1 MLQQESRP
9 APPSAPLPAAEPR
22 VLVRRVT
29 PEGVATVVGAAAS
42 AVALVWILYERV
54 LPFTGAL
61 GFWVCWYAAFLAL
74 YAAMAAL
81 QWDKREVGHRVT
93 TVAFVTGGA
102 LTLVIVLG
110 QVLYTLLR
118 GFAAVRHLSFFSQS
132 MAFAGPDS
140 LLTIGGVLHAMIGT
154 LEQIGLATLFSVP
167 LGVAAALFL
176 AEVGGAL
183 ARPVRIIVEAMTAL
197 PDIIAGLFIYALFIL
212 TLGLHKSGLAASL
225 ALTVTMLPIITRA
238 SEVVLRLVPGTLR
251 EAAYALGSSQRRVVW
266 NVVLPTARSGLTTAV
281 VLGMARGIGETA
293 PVLIVSGVTKEINAN
308 PLQGLQVNLPLFIF
322 NYAHI
327 EAVNNNYI
335 ARGFGAGFVLV
346 LVVLVLFALARW
358 LGGKA
363 PGELA
368 RRTLACAGL
377 VSMAAG
383 LLMLAGAPR
392 SAAATQALAHSAHCS
407 SVTVPGPKMY

>member
-1 MLQQESRP
+1 MLKQESRP
-9 APPSAPLPAAEPR
+9 AAPSAPLPAAEPPM
-22 VLVRRVT
+22 VLRRVT
-29 PEGVATVVGAAAS
+29 PEGVATVTGAAAG
-42 AVALVWILYERV
+42 ALGLVWVLYERV
-54 LPFTGAL
+54 LPFSGAL
-61 GFWVCWYAAFLAL
+61 GFWLCWYAVFLAL

-81 QWDKREVGHRVT
+81 QWDTREVAHRVT
-93 TVAFVTGGA
+93 TVAFVTGGV

-118 GFAAVRHLSFFSQS
+118 GSAAVRHLSFFVQS

-140 LLTIGGVLHAMIGT
+140 ALSIGGVLHAMIGT
-154 LEQIGLATLFSVP
+154 AEQIALATLFSVP
-167 LGVAAALFL
+167 LGIAGALFL
-176 AEVGGAL
+176 AEVGGLL

-197 PDIIAGLFIYALFIL
+197 PDVIAGLFIYALFIL
-212 TLGLHKSGLAASL
+212 TLGFHKSGLAASL

-293 PVLIVSGVTKEINAN
+293 PVLIVSGLTNEINVN
-308 PLQGLQVNLPLFIF
+308 PLQGPQVSLPLYIWK
-322 NYAHI
+322 YAHL
-327 EAVNNNYI
+327 EAVNATQV

-346 LVVLVLFALARW
+346 LVVLVLFAVARW

-363 PGELA
+363 PGELSRRQRRRLSRERA
-368 RRTLACAGL
+368 RA
-377 VSMAAG
+377 
-383 LLMLAGAPR
+383 
-392 SAAATQALAHSAHCS
+392 
-407 SVTVPGPKMY
+407 

>member
-1 MLQQESRP
+1 MLTQESPP
-9 APPSAPLPAAEPR
+9 AAASAPLPAAEPR
-22 VLVRRVT
+22 VLLRRVS
-29 PEGVATVVGAAAS
+29 PEGVATVVGAAGGALG
-42 AVALVWILYERV
+42 LVWVLYERV
-54 LPFTGAL
+54 LPFSGAL
-61 GFWVCWYAAFLAL
+61 GFWLCWYVAFLAL

-81 QWDKREVGHRVT
+81 QWDKREVRHRVT

-110 QVLYTLLR
+110 QVFYTLLR
-118 GFAAVRHLSFFSQS
+118 GFSAVRHLSFFGQS

-140 LLTIGGVLHAMIGT
+140 PLTIGGVLHAMIGT

-212 TLGLHKSGLAASL
+212 TLGLSKSGLAASL

-251 EAAYALGSSQRRVVW
+251 EASYALGSSQRRTVW

-293 PVLIVSGVTKEINAN
+293 PVLIVSGVTKELNYN
-308 PLQGLQVNLPLFIF
+308 PLQGPQVSLPLFIW

-327 EAVNNNYI
+327 EAVTNNYV

-346 LVVLVLFALARW
+346 LMVLVLFAIARW

-363 PGELA
+363 PGELSRRQRRLLA
-368 RRTLACAGL
+368 RERARA
-377 VSMAAG
+377 
-383 LLMLAGAPR
+383 
-392 SAAATQALAHSAHCS
+392 
-407 SVTVPGPKMY
+407 

>member
-9 APPSAPLPAAEPR
+9 AAPSAPPPPAESR
-22 VLVRRVT
+22 VVLRRVT
-29 PEGVATVVGAAAS
+29 PEGAATLVGAAVGALG
-42 AVALVWILYERV
+42 LVWVLYERV
-54 LPFTGAL
+54 LQFSGVL
-61 GFWVCWYAAFLAL
+61 GFWLCWYVVFLAL
-74 YAAMAAL
+74 YAAIAAL
-81 QWDKREVGHRVT
+81 QWDTREVAHRVT
-93 TVAFVTGGA
+93 TVAFVTGGV
-102 LTLVIVLG
+102 LTLVLVLG

-118 GFAAVRHLSFFSQS
+118 GFPAVRHLSFFDQS
-132 MAFAGPDS
+132 AAFAGPDTA
-140 LLTIGGVLHAMIGT
+140 LTTGGVLHAMIGT
-154 LEQIGLATLFSVP
+154 AEQIGLATLFSVP
-167 LGVAAALFL
+167 LGVAGALFL
-176 AEVGGAL
+176 AEVGGLL

-197 PDIIAGLFIYALFIL
+197 PDVIAGLFIYALFIL
-212 TLGLHKSGLAASL
+212 TLGLQKSGLAASL

-308 PLQGLQVNLPLFIF
+308 PLQGPQVSLPLYIW

-327 EAVNNNYI
+327 EAVTNNYV

-346 LVVLVLFALARW
+346 LVVLMLFAVARW

-363 PGELA
+363 PGELSRRQRRRLA
-368 RRTLACAGL
+368 RERAR
-377 VSMAAG
+377 AA
-383 LLMLAGAPR
+383 
-392 SAAATQALAHSAHCS
+392 
-407 SVTVPGPKMY
+407 

>member
-1 MLQQESRP
+1 MLTQESPP
-9 APPSAPLPAAEPR
+9 AAPSAPPAAAEPR
-22 VLVRRVT
+22 VLLRRVT
-29 PEGVATVVGAAAS
+29 PEGVATVAGAAGGALG
-42 AVALVWILYERV
+42 LVWVLYERV
-54 LPFTGAL
+54 LPFSGVL
-61 GFWVCWYAAFLAL
+61 GFWLCWYAVFLAL
-74 YAAMAAL
+74 YAAIAAM
-81 QWDKREVGHRVT
+81 QWDGREVRHRVT

-118 GFAAVRHLSFFSQS
+118 GFAAVRHLSFFTQS

-140 LLTIGGVLHAMIGT
+140 RLTIGGVLHAMLGT

-251 EAAYALGSSQRRVVW
+251 EASYALGSSQRRTVW

-293 PVLIVSGVTKEINAN
+293 PVLIVSGVTKELNYN
-308 PLQGLQVNLPLFIF
+308 PLQGPQVSLPLFIW

-327 EAVNNNYI
+327 EAVTNNYI

-346 LVVLVLFALARW
+346 LMVLVLFAIARW

-363 PGELA
+363 PGELSRRQRRRLA
-368 RRTLACAGL
+368 RERARA
-377 VSMAAG
+377 
-383 LLMLAGAPR
+383 
-392 SAAATQALAHSAHCS
+392 
-407 SVTVPGPKMY
+407 

>member
-1 MLQQESRP
+1 MLQQETRP
-9 APPSAPLPAAEPR
+9 AAPSAPLPPAESR
-22 VLVRRVT
+22 VVLRRVT
-29 PEGVATVVGAAAS
+29 PEGAATLVGAAVGALG
-42 AVALVWILYERV
+42 LVWVLYERV
-54 LPFTGAL
+54 LPFSGVL
-61 GFWVCWYAAFLAL
+61 GFWLCWYAVFLAL
-74 YAAMAAL
+74 YAAIAAL
-81 QWDKREVGHRVT
+81 QWDTREVAHRVT

-102 LTLVIVLG
+102 LTLVLVLG

-118 GFAAVRHLSFFSQS
+118 GFAAVRHLSFFDQS
-132 MAFAGPDS
+132 AAFAGPDTA
-140 LLTIGGVLHAMIGT
+140 LTTGGVLHAMIGT
-154 LEQIGLATLFSVP
+154 AEQIGLATLFSVP
-167 LGVAAALFL
+167 LGVAGALFL
-176 AEVGGAL
+176 AEVGGLL

-197 PDIIAGLFIYALFIL
+197 PDVIAGLFIYALFIL
-212 TLGLHKSGLAASL
+212 TLGLQKSGLAASL

-308 PLQGLQVNLPLFIF
+308 PLQGPQVSLPLYIW

-327 EAVNNNYI
+327 EAVTNNYV

-346 LVVLVLFALARW
+346 LVVLMLFAVARW

-363 PGELA
+363 PGELSRRQRRRLA
-368 RRTLACAGL
+368 RERAR
-377 VSMAAG
+377 AA
-383 LLMLAGAPR
+383 
-392 SAAATQALAHSAHCS
+392 
-407 SVTVPGPKMY
+407 